1 MNKWLD
7 LQSSYVINMMPASRL
22 NDLPFPTDKKKKK
35 TRRTTARQY
44 EQLKIKGNKSAFF
57 TQL

>member
-22 NDLPFPTDKKKKK
+22 NDLPFPTDKKKTK